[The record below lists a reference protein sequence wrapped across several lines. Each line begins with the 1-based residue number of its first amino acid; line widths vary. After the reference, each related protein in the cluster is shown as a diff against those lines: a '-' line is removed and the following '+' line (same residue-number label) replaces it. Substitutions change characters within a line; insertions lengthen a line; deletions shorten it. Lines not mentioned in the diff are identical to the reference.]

1 MDILTD
7 VIFKRQTI
15 FSVVVIIL
23 ACLGLAFF
31 NFIYKKYTAFAKSK
45 DENIMIIRFLP
56 SIVRAM
62 IIVLAALTV
71 LQVNG
76 INVSSAIAGLGLVSA
91 IIGLAIQDVLKDF
104 IMGIHIISDKFFAVG
119 DVVRYKDVEGVV
131 IGFNMRATT
140 LRSIV
145 DNTVTTICNRN
156 ISEITKMPQSVMVD
170 IDLSISYEEDYK
182 KVNKLLLGIC
192 EEIGKID
199 GVEQSVYKGTQ
210 EFSHSAV
217 IYKLRFYCTPETKFE
232 RKRDALRLIQEGLF
246 EAGIQIP
253 YNKLDVHTY

>member
-1 MDILTD
+1 MDTLTNI
-7 VIFKRQTI
+7 IFKRQTVL
-15 FSVVVIIL
+15 SVVVIIL
-23 ACLGLAFF
+23 ACLVLVFF
-31 NFIYKKYTAFAKSK
+31 NFLYKKYVVFTKSK
-45 DENIMIIRFLP
+45 DENVMIIRVLP
-56 SIVRAM
+56 SVVRALIM
-62 IIVLAALTV
+62 ILAVLTV

-119 DVVRYKDVEGVV
+119 DVVKYKDVEGVV

-170 IDLSISYEEDYK
+170 IDLPISYEEDYK
-182 KVNKLLLGIC
+182 KVNQVLLGIC

-217 IYKLRFYCTPETKFE
+217 IYKLRFYCTPEAKFE

-246 EAGIQIP
+246 EAGTQIP